1 MMMMMMMMMLLDIV
15 HLFEVNKTFPINATK
30 SKVPCVTTLPRIKS
44 VSLLCETMLR
54 YCQEREDF
62 VGLNV
67 LRQNVYEHFALLFNN
82 RVLEENVS
90 RAHKFIVIS
99 CLSRFLRSSGEKGVC
114 GMTIPR

>member
-1 MMMMMMMMMLLDIV
+1 MLLDIV

-62 VGLNV
+62 
-67 LRQNVYEHFALLFNN
+67 LL
-82 RVLEENVS
+82 
-90 RAHKFIVIS
+90 
-99 CLSRFLRSSGEKGVC
+99 G
-114 GMTIPR
+114 